1 MTDHELERRHARRRL
16 LQAVGALAAGAG
28 LGVAAVWTLRDPPH
42 AEEMVREAAVAHAV
56 YSPEMRHPVEVLA
69 AEKGHLQTWLSK
81 RLGMKVEVPD
91 LERVGLSLVGGR
103 LLPGKSRPVAMLMYQ
118 ARDGRRASLHWVPDF
133 ARARETA
140 LLYAQEHNVRVFYWL
155 DHECGYAL
163 ASHEIPKEELA
174 RIAATAHELLEK

>member
-1 MTDHELERRHARRRL
+1 MRPSLA
-16 LQAVGALAAGAG
+16 QAAGALA
-28 LGVAAVWTLRDPPH
+28 LGVALGVLAVWMLRDPPG
-42 AEEMVREAAVAHAV
+42 AAEMVREAAVAHAV
-56 YSPEMRHPVEVLA
+56 YSPEMRHPVEVGA
-69 AEKGHLQTWLSK
+69 ADKAYLQTWFST

-91 LERVGLSLVGGR
+91 LEPAGLSLVGGR

-133 ARARETA
+133 ARSRETA

-163 ASHEIPKEELA
+163 ASHDIGKEELG
-174 RIAATAHELLEK
+174 RIAATAYELLEK

>member
-1 MTDHELERRHARRRL
+1 MRPSLA
-16 LQAVGALAAGAG
+16 QAVGALALGAA
-28 LGVAAVWTLRDPPH
+28 LGVLAVWTLRDPVH
-42 AEEMVREAAVAHAV
+42 AADMVREAAVAHAV
-56 YSPEMRHPVEVLA
+56 YSPEMRHPVEVPGA
-69 AEKGHLQTWLSK
+69 DKAHLQAWLSK
-81 RLGMKVEVPD
+81 RLGMKVEAPD
-91 LERVGLSLVGGR
+91 LESVGLALVGGR
-103 LLPGKSRPVAMLMYQ
+103 LLPGNTRPVAMLMYE

-163 ASHEIPKEELA
+163 ASHDIGKEDLA

>member
-1 MTDHELERRHARRRL
+1 MRPGLA
-16 LQAVGALAAGAG
+16 QAAGALA
-28 LGVAAVWTLRDPPH
+28 LGVALGVLAVWTLRAPPG
-42 AEEMVREAAVAHAV
+42 AAEMVREAAVAHAV
-56 YSPEMRHPVEVLA
+56 YAPEMRHPVEVA
-69 AEKGHLQTWLSK
+69 GADKAHLQTWFSK

-91 LERVGLSLVGGR
+91 LESAGLSLLGGR

-163 ASHEIPKEELA
+163 ASHDIGKEELA
-174 RIAATAHELLEK
+174 RIAVRAHELLEK

>member
-1 MTDHELERRHARRRL
+1 MTDAELERRHARRRL
-16 LQAVGALAAGAG
+16 LSAAGAVA
-28 LGVAAVWTLRDPPH
+28 LGATLGAAAMWSLPDPPQ
-42 AEEMVREAAVAHAV
+42 ADEMVRDAAVAHAV
-56 YSPEMRHPVEVLA
+56 YSPEMRHPVEVA
-69 AEKGHLQTWLSK
+69 GTDQAYLQTWLSQ

-91 LERVGLSLVGGR
+91 LESAGLALVGGR
-103 LLPGKSRPVAMLMYQ
+103 LLPGKTRPVAMLMYQ

-163 ASHEIPKEELA
+163 ASHDIGKEELA
-174 RIAATAHELLEK
+174 RVAVRAHELLEK